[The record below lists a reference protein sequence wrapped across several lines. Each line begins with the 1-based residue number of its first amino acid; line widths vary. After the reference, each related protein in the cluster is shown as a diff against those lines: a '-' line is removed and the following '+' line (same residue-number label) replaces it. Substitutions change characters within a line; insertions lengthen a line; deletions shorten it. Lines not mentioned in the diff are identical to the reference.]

1 MAKISAQTSLDALQK
16 EIESLQTPDVE
27 APDMSRTPSEST
39 FTRHTRSVN
48 AIIKEVLLGIMC
60 LLQLYMT
67 FKLSK

>member
-1 MAKISAQTSLDALQK
+1 MAKISAQASIDTLQK
-16 EIESLQTPDVE
+16 EIESMATQDIE

-60 LLQLYMT
+60 VLQLYMT